1 MTLKLA
7 ALPDTFA
14 EFITEYHKLLIAKF
28 KAEAKNSNHLEL
40 DSYDFLLDAFA
51 ERCGIPPASM
61 IAYSKSL
68 AYPHPKTIVKIEAVY
83 DGHSLAQYY
92 PRPKGFTVTAQNAK
106 RAEYVARR
114 PAVSKEP
121 GKVKVEP
128 KAEWSKYRGI
138 DGKMVRNRRLALKL
152 TTHAFSQMCE
162 VPAATLIK
170 VEAGTPTPNTDAVL
184 ARAAN
189 VFQDLRLTT
198 PLDSVIWPVTQT
210 SKMPELVF
218 PGAAI
223 VAPKQALLTRTGDR
237 IRDRRVALGLSLR
250 DLAEGAGVDMRLL
263 RRVESGRVCAQKERV
278 TLKVE
283 QYLTKFKAEQH
294 QAPHGTIAKNEAGG
308 WGWINSTSIPAG
320 QTMTFRILPADG
332 VKFTPEELAAF
343 PAFRP
348 EPKPYLGF
356 ELPPTVKEAIK
367 SMEQVEFVPTNQ
379 TWATQAQLEAF
390 ADELGQSILQSGLN
404 FRTWTWATFHAALFE
419 LTGCGM
425 FNHDLLASC
434 LSNSVLGGRVEF
446 LISYGNNS
454 VFVCKDANFAPVEI
468 D

>member
-14 EFITEYHKLLIAKF
+14 EFINEYHKLLIAKF
-28 KAEAKNSNHLEL
+28 KAEAKNSNQLEL
-40 DSYDFLLDAFA
+40 DSYDFLLDVFA

-121 GKVKVEP
+121 GKPKVKVTP
-128 KAEWSKYRGI
+128 KE
-138 DGKMVRNRRLALKL
+138 
-152 TTHAFSQMCE
+152 T
-162 VPAATLIK
+162 PASET
-170 VEAGTPTPNTDAVL
+170 
-184 ARAAN
+184 
-189 VFQDLRLTT
+189 
-198 PLDSVIWPVTQT
+198 
-210 SKMPELVF
+210 
-218 PGAAI
+218 
-223 VAPKQALLTRTGDR
+223 PKQKRPGTIVRERR
-237 IRDRRVALGLSLR
+237 IALGLNLR
-250 DLAEGAGVDMRLL
+250 DVAEGAGVDMRLL
-263 RRVESGRVCAQKERV
+263 RKVEDDRVCSQKTNV
-278 TLKVE
+278 IFKVD
-283 QYLTKFKAEQH
+283 QYLNRVSAEKR

-356 ELPPTVKEAIK
+356 ELPPTVKEALT

-454 VFVCKDANFAPVEI
+454 VLVCKDANFAPVEI